1 MISFEDRMAL
11 VRAGYTASQIA
22 EFDTNTAPEPEP
34 KPEPEPEP
42 QQEPQQEPQPTD
54 LASMMQSINNSM
66 AAMLAA
72 MQAQNIKTAD
82 MREPEKETPGDI
94 LAKLLNPEGGMK
106 HERYDYQPGSSRFNR
121 GCQTGHRTGSD
132 GLHHNP

>member
-22 EFDTNTAPEPEP
+22 EFDNQQPEQPHTEQPHTEQPQTEQPQTEQPQTDPP
-34 KPEPEPEP
+34 KPE
-42 QQEPQQEPQPTD
+42 QPQPD
-54 LASMMQSINNSM
+54 FAAMMQNINNSM

-82 MREPEKETPGDI
+82 MREPAKETPSEI
-94 LAKLLNPEGGMK
+94 LAKLLNP
-106 HERYDYQPGSSRFNR
+106 
-121 GCQTGHRTGSD
+121 
-132 GLHHNP
+132 

>member
-22 EFDTNTAPEPEP
+22 EFDNQQPEQPQPEQP
-34 KPEPEPEP
+34 QPEQPQPEQPQPEP
-42 QQEPQQEPQPTD
+42 QPQPDFATV
-54 LASMMQSINNSM
+54 MQNINNSM

-82 MREPEKETPGDI
+82 MREPAKETPGEI
-94 LAKLLNPEGGMK
+94 LAKLLNP
-106 HERYDYQPGSSRFNR
+106 
-121 GCQTGHRTGSD
+121 
-132 GLHHNP
+132 

>member
-22 EFDTNTAPEPEP
+22 EFD
-34 KPEPEPEP
+34 K
-42 QQEPQQEPQPTD
+42 PQPKQPQPEQPQPEQPQPEQPQPEQPQPDFAT
-54 LASMMQSINNSM
+54 MMQNINNSM

-82 MREPEKETPGDI
+82 MREPAKETTSDI
-94 LAKLLNPEGGMK
+94 LAKLLNP
-106 HERYDYQPGSSRFNR
+106 
-121 GCQTGHRTGSD
+121 
-132 GLHHNP
+132 

>member
-22 EFDTNTAPEPEP
+22 EFD
-34 KPEPEPEP
+34 KP
-42 QQEPQQEPQPTD
+42 QQPEQPQPEQPQPEQPQPEQPQPEQPQTEKSEQPD
-54 LASMMQSINNSM
+54 FAAMMQSLNNSM

-82 MREPEKETPGDI
+82 MREPAKETPGDI
-94 LAKLLNPEGGMK
+94 LAKLLNP
-106 HERYDYQPGSSRFNR
+106 
-121 GCQTGHRTGSD
+121 
-132 GLHHNP
+132 

>member
-11 VRAGYTASQIA
+11 VRAGYSASQIA
-22 EFDTNTAPEPEP
+22 EFDN
-34 KPEPEPEP
+34 
-42 QQEPQQEPQPTD
+42 QQPVQPQPEQPQPEQPQPEQPQPEQPQPDFT
-54 LASMMQSINNSM
+54 AMMQSINNSM

-94 LAKLLNPEGGMK
+94 LAKLLNP
-106 HERYDYQPGSSRFNR
+106 
-121 GCQTGHRTGSD
+121 
-132 GLHHNP
+132 

>member
-22 EFDTNTAPEPEP
+22 EFD
-34 KPEPEPEP
+34 KP
-42 QQEPQQEPQPTD
+42 QQQPEQPQTEHPQTEQPQPEQPQTEQPQTEKSEQPD
-54 LASMMQSINNSM
+54 FAAMMQSLNNSM

-82 MREPEKETPGDI
+82 MREPAKETPGDI
-94 LAKLLNPEGGMK
+94 LAKLLNP
-106 HERYDYQPGSSRFNR
+106 
-121 GCQTGHRTGSD
+121 
-132 GLHHNP
+132 

>member
-22 EFDTNTAPEPEP
+22 EFDKPETEQPEQPNPEQP
-34 KPEPEPEP
+34 KPE
-42 QQEPQQEPQPTD
+42 QPQPEQPQPDFAT
-54 LASMMQSINNSM
+54 MMQNINNSM

-82 MREPEKETPGDI
+82 MREPAKETPSDI
-94 LAKLLNPEGGMK
+94 LAKLLNP
-106 HERYDYQPGSSRFNR
+106 
-121 GCQTGHRTGSD
+121 
-132 GLHHNP
+132 

>member
-22 EFDTNTAPEPEP
+22 EFDNQQPE
-34 KPEPEPEP
+34 
-42 QQEPQQEPQPTD
+42 QPQPEQPQPEQPEQHQPEQPQPEQPD
-54 LASMMQSINNSM
+54 FASMIQNINNSM

-82 MREPEKETPGDI
+82 MREPAKETPSDI
-94 LAKLLNPEGGMK
+94 LAKLLNP
-106 HERYDYQPGSSRFNR
+106 
-121 GCQTGHRTGSD
+121 
-132 GLHHNP
+132 

>member
-22 EFDTNTAPEPEP
+22 EFD
-34 KPEPEPEP
+34 KPQTEQP
-42 QQEPQQEPQPTD
+42 QTEQTEQPQHEQPQHEQPQPD
-54 LASMMQSINNSM
+54 FAAMMQNINNSM

-82 MREPEKETPGDI
+82 MRETAKETPGDI
-94 LAKLLNPEGGMK
+94 LAKLLNP
-106 HERYDYQPGSSRFNR
+106 
-121 GCQTGHRTGSD
+121 
-132 GLHHNP
+132 